1 MLTRFKKS
9 SNVLYIIKYKGVD
22 VVSKEKIVL
31 AYSGGLDTSIAIKW
45 FQEKYNYD
53 VIAVVGDLGEGKNLD
68 AIQQKALKTGAIAC
82 HVLDIKKEFSDEFL
96 SKALKANALYEG
108 VYPLISSLSRPL
120 IAKKLIEIAKKEGAG
135 MVSHGCT
142 GKGNDQVRFD
152 VSLSTLKPDI
162 KIIAPMRDFPMSR
175 EAAIYYAKEHQIDL
189 PIDLSNPFSIDKNL
203 WGRSCECGVLED
215 PWIEAPEAAYELTT
229 APENC
234 PNSAEII
241 EISFSKGLPTAL
253 NGKELPFH
261 LLIAELNVLAGA
273 HGVGRIDHVENR
285 LVGIKSREI
294 YEAPAAI
301 TLIQAHQAIEALC
314 LTRDMALFKPMIEQK
329 FANMVYDGLWF
340 SPLFAAVNAFIEESQ
355 KTVSG
360 TVRVKLLKGKATVI
374 GRKSELSLYQHALAT
389 YDEGDQFDHTAAV
402 GFIKIFGLPFTV
414 NSKVNKE
421 YQA

>member
-1 MLTRFKKS
+1 VTLMPKQK
-9 SNVLYIIKYKGVD
+9 II
-22 VVSKEKIVL
+22 L

-53 VIAVVGDLGEGKNLD
+53 VVAVVGDLGEGKNLD
-68 AIQQKALKTGAIAC
+68 AIKHKALKTGAIAC
-82 HVLDIKKEFSDEFL
+82 HLLDLKKEFADEFL

-120 IAKKLIEIAKKEGAG
+120 IAKKLIEIAKKEGAD
-135 MVSHGCT
+135 MVAHGCT

-152 VSLSTLKPDI
+152 VSLNTLKPGI

-175 EAAIYYAKEHQIDL
+175 EKAILYAKKHQIDL
-189 PIDLSNPFSIDKNL
+189 PINLDNPFSIDKNL

-215 PWIEAPEAAYELTT
+215 PWMEAPVAAYELTT
-229 APENC
+229 SPEDS
-234 PNSAEII
+234 PNTAEVV
-241 EISFSKGLPTAL
+241 EISFEKGLPTLL
-253 NGKELPFH
+253 NGKTMPFH
-261 LLIAELNVLAGA
+261 MLIAELNKMAGA

-301 TLIQAHQAIEALC
+301 TLIKAHQAIEALC
-314 LTRDMALFKPMIEQK
+314 LTRDMAIFKPIIEQK
-329 FANMVYDGLWF
+329 FANMVYEGLWF
-340 SPLFAAVNAFIEESQ
+340 SPLFDAINAFVEASQ

-360 TVRVKLLKGKATVI
+360 TVKVKLFKGNATVI
-374 GRKSELSLYQHALAT
+374 GRKSNQSLYQHDLAT
-389 YDEGDQFDHTAAV
+389 YDEGDQFDHQAAV
-402 GFIKIFGLPFTV
+402 GFIKIFGLPLAV

-421 YQA
+421 YQL